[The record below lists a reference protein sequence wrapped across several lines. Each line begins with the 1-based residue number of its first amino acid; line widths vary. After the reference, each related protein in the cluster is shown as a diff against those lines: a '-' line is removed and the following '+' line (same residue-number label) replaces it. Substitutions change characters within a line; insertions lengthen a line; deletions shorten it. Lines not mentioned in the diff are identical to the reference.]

1 MPDLRRL
8 RFLFVD
14 FLVRIWLVKALERL
28 IFPEPVFEK
37 RFAAPLLVF
46 ILGIVFTP
54 YPVSGGFLLIYF
66 VVRFLLLLLSAL
78 WPDKHDHLTTFHCG
92 RL

>member
-1 MPDLRRL
+1 MVGAFAGSTRPDLRKL

-28 IFPEPVFEK
+28 IFPEPVFLK

-46 ILGIVFTP
+46 IFGMVITP
-54 YPVSGGFLLIYF
+54 YPV
-66 VVRFLLLLLSAL
+66 
-78 WPDKHDHLTTFHCG
+78 
-92 RL
+92 

>member
-1 MPDLRRL
+1 MVEAFDGSTSPDLRRF

-28 IFPEPVFEK
+28 IFPDPVFEK

-46 ILGIVFTP
+46 ILGMATTP
-54 YPVSGGFLLIYF
+54 YPVTGNSLI
-66 VVRFLLLLLSAL
+66 
-78 WPDKHDHLTTFHCG
+78 
-92 RL
+92 